1 MARQITI
8 EEVKKHKRKNSVWM
22 IIHDDVYDVTRFLNE
37 HPGGEDTLLEYAGKD
52 GTQAFED
59 VHHSEDAREI
69 MKKFKIGTL
78 PPDQRNKSIVD
89 CCKWRSKKKP
99 SHEVR
104 SKCSICS
111 ASSCPHLPRMSKTEK
126 TWRTFDGSSG
136 SQSQPIKSGFRR
148 TFDQIRQDRN
158 SRRVSAINVP
168 RESTCRPRGYP
179 CDGRSY
185 TWVFLALAGAIA
197 LGVVWKKYLSK

>member
-1 MARQITI
+1 
-8 EEVKKHKRKNSVWM
+8 
-22 IIHDDVYDVTRFLNE
+22 
-37 HPGGEDTLLEYAGKD
+37 
-52 GTQAFED
+52 
-59 VHHSEDAREI
+59 

>member
-99 SHEVR
+99 S
-104 SKCSICS
+104 
-111 ASSCPHLPRMSKTEK
+111 
-126 TWRTFDGSSG
+126 
-136 SQSQPIKSGFRR
+136 QSQPIKSGFRR